1 MPFADLDT
9 AALGR
14 SLAQI
19 ADRDDDVA
27 DLFLERRERVELATE
42 EGEPGLMARRE
53 EGFAIRLLRQ
63 GRTWIAARDGVEPEA
78 LTQALREIARV
89 QPQTPYRPPRRFE
102 LGAVADVDAPE
113 VRSFPAAVARR
124 IRAAHVAFPFELRV
138 ARLRRWVQVV
148 GPRLAADPVRESF
161 YSVTARFPWGRFG
174 DLFPALDREAEAE
187 TAAVLIDHLRA
198 RDAPATP
205 TGSPPLVLGPAAAAV
220 LLHEAVAHA
229 LEADTLILSGRPEA
243 ACGVR
248 LGGEN
253 LSVLDDPA
261 GAPEAVARAFDDEG
275 VPATRRWLLRDGV
288 VQEPLADLFFARSS
302 GLLSPGAA
310 RRSDRHAPPRPRSS
324 HLELVP
330 GELEDE
336 DLWREAS
343 GGVYLA
349 RATRGR
355 LDPVSGRFEIE
366 FPFSHRIGR
375 EGPGEPQG
383 PCRLRGRV
391 HQLLTSIVA
400 VGAQARF
407 AGAGW
412 CAKGGRRM
420 PVWATCPP
428 LLVRGLELS
437 S

>member
-27 DLFLERRERVELATE
+27 DLFVERRERVELTTE
-42 EGEPGLMARRE
+42 EDEPGLVARRE
-53 EGFAIRLLRQ
+53 EGFAIRLLRRGQ
-63 GRTWIAARDGVEPEA
+63 TWIAARDGVEPA
-78 LTQALREIARV
+78 AFTQALREVARA
-89 QPQTPYRPPRRFE
+89 QPQTPYRPPRRFGLE
-102 LGAVADVDAPE
+102 AVEEAEAPE
-113 VRSFPAAVARR
+113 LRRFPAAVARR
-124 IRAAHVAFPFELRV
+124 IRSAHVAFPFQLRV

-148 GPRLAADPVRESF
+148 GPRLAAEPVHESF
-161 YSVTARFPWGRFG
+161 YSVTARFPWGSFG
-174 DLFPALDREAEAE
+174 NLFPALDREAEAD
-187 TAAVLIDHLRA
+187 TAVALIDHLRA
-198 RDAPATP
+198 RDAAATP
-205 TGSPPLVLGPAAAAV
+205 TGSPPLVLSPAATAV

-229 LEADTLILSGRPEA
+229 LEADTFILPGRPEA
-243 ACGVR
+243 ACGVQ

-275 VPATRRWLLRDGV
+275 VPVTRRWLLRDGV

-302 GLLSPGAA
+302 ERLSPGAA

-330 GELEDE
+330 GEASEE

-343 GGVYLA
+343 GGVYLS
-349 RATRGR
+349 RASRGR
-355 LDPVSGRFEIE
+355 LDPVSGRFEIQ
-366 FPFSHRIGR
+366 FPFSRRIGPD
-375 EGPGEPQG
+375 GPGEPCG

-391 HQLLTSIVA
+391 HQLLTAIVA

-412 CAKGGRRM
+412 CAIRASPR
-420 PVWATCPP
+420 CH
-428 LLVRGLELS
+428 
-437 S
+437 